1 MTPAIATVEARLR
14 SLLAG
19 EGRGPATLAVGPC
32 LARTPVSQTWRVA
45 VDGRPAVFRLDE
57 PAAAA
62 LGLDRPGELA
72 ALAAAAPAGLSP
84 TVLAADPARGL
95 LLTAWLPGTA
105 CTPATLQPPAVLQ
118 AAGRLLRRVHDLP
131 WQGPALDLPGT
142 LARYGALAGRDTQ
155 ALAAGARSLAARFP
169 PPAGPALTLCHNDPS
184 PANLIL
190 GAPVAA
196 PGPAG
201 GGGRLTL
208 IDWEYAAGHVPW
220 FDLAVLA
227 VEARLPGGG
236 ATGAGPEPEA
246 ALLAAYLGRSPQPGE
261 SAALA
266 AWMDFYGTLAEIWR
280 QALARIAAE
289 TLPSTRC

>member
-1 MTPAIATVEARLR
+1 MTPAIATVEGRLR
-14 SLLAG
+14 GLLAG
-19 EGRGPATLAVGPC
+19 QGRDPATLAVGPC
-32 LARTPVSQTWRVA
+32 LARTPVSQTWRVT

-57 PAAAA
+57 AAAA
-62 LGLDRPGELA
+62 RLGLDRAGELA
-72 ALAAAAPAGLSP
+72 ALAAAAPAGLGP
-84 TVLAADPARGL
+84 AVLAADPGRGL
-95 LLTAWLPGTA
+95 LLTAWLPGAA
-105 CTPATLQPPAVLQ
+105 CTPATLQPHAVLQ

-155 ALAAGARSLAARFP
+155 ALAAGARALAARYP
-169 PPAGPALTLCHNDPS
+169 PPAGPALVLCHNDPS

-190 GAPVAA
+190 AAPVAA
-196 PGPAG
+196 SGPAG
-201 GGGRLTL
+201 SEPRLTL

-236 ATGAGPEPEA
+236 ATGAGPGPEA
-246 ALLAAYLGRSPQPGE
+246 ALLAAYLGRPPQPGE

-266 AWMDFYGTLAEIWR
+266 AWMDFYGTLAGIWR
-280 QALARIAAE
+280 LALARIAAGAV
-289 TLPSTRC
+289 PPGGR